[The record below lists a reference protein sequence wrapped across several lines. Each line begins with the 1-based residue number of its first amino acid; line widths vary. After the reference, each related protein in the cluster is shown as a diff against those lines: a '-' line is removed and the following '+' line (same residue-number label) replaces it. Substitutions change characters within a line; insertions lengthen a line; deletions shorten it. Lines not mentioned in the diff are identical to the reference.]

1 MGSLDDDSGNPPG
14 APNYSR
20 CFEHQQ
26 WTSAPAGLTAIDA
39 QWGVRA
45 AVAGE
50 RQYRGGRDRGRRSST
65 GSVVTGRRREMSD
78 PPARLFLGVDW
89 ATEEHQACAVSPQ
102 GEILGEKAFA
112 HSGEGLSDLVSWLDL
127 LAGGALKEI
136 WVAIETPHGAVVE
149 TLLER
154 GCQVFSINPKQLDRF
169 RDRHSLPGAKD
180 DRRDAYVL
188 ADSLR
193 TDEHCFRHLQIEG
206 PLVLELREWSRIHDE
221 LKQERVR
228 YINRIRD
235 QLLRYFPQYLGLT
248 EDVGEDWFMEIW
260 RLVPTPEAAVHTSST
275 KLARVLKRHRIRR
288 LTASQVLEKL
298 RTKPVSVTP
307 GTINASTAHI
317 RLVADLLQ
325 VVNRQIRECGQKIE
339 RILQQFGTA
348 EDETEEPRRE
358 QRDVDILR
366 SLPGVGRIV
375 AATLLSE
382 AAEPL
387 RRRDYHTLRALSG
400 VAPVTVRS
408 GKSWRVLMRYAC
420 HPRLRVACYHLARV
434 AMRDDEGCRAVYQQA
449 RQRGKTHGRA
459 LRAVG
464 DRLLRVACSMLRNGT
479 IYDPERKRPSSA
491 TA

>member
-1 MGSLDDDSGNPPG
+1 
-14 APNYSR
+14 
-20 CFEHQQ
+20 
-26 WTSAPAGLTAIDA
+26 
-39 QWGVRA
+39 
-45 AVAGE
+45 
-50 RQYRGGRDRGRRSST
+50 
-65 GSVVTGRRREMSD
+65 MSD
-78 PPARLFLGVDW
+78 PPVRLFLGVDW
-89 ATEEHQACAVSPQ
+89 ATEEHQVCALSPQ

-112 HSGEGLSDLVSWLDL
+112 HSGDGLAELVSWLDRL
-127 LAGGALKEI
+127 SGGALKEV
-136 WVAIETPHGAVVE
+136 WVGIETPHGAVVE

-169 RDRHSLPGAKD
+169 RDRHSPAGAKD

-193 TDEHCFRHLQIEG
+193 TDPQCFRHLRVEG

-228 YINRIRD
+228 FINRLRD

-248 EDVGEDWFMEIW
+248 EDVGEDWFLELW
-260 RLVPTPEAAVHTSST
+260 RLVPTPEAAAEASATR
-275 KLARVLKRHRIRR
+275 LAKVLKRHRIRR

-298 RTKPVSVTP
+298 RTKPISVTS
-307 GTINASTAHI
+307 GTVNASTAHI

-325 VVNRQIRECGQKIE
+325 VVNRQIRDCDHKIE
-339 RILQQFGTA
+339 SILQQFGTP
-348 EDETEEPRRE
+348 EEESENEPRRE

-387 RRRDYHTLRALSG
+387 RRRDYHTLRALAG
-400 VAPVTVRS
+400 VAPVTIRS

-420 HPRLRVACYHLARV
+420 HPRLRIACYHLARV
-434 AMRDDEGCRAVYQQA
+434 AMRDDEGCRAIYHGL

-464 DRLLRVACSMLRNGT
+464 DRLLRVACSMLRCGT
-479 IYDPERKRPSSA
+479 SYDPQRMHPAS
-491 TA
+491 TPT